1 MRDASSQAIHDDMI
15 ARLVE
20 DLEQKGYTDIRADHI
35 EDYEERRP
43 EKIYSEMAEI
53 FLTPD
58 VTASRGDRC
67 FFFEVETEDSLQVP
81 MTREEI
87 RTFAVNAAEHGCLL
101 YLVVPSELQGTART
115 VLEGLEEKNHRQTF
129 VLPLDG

>member
-1 MRDASSQAIHDDMI
+1 MRDASSQAIHDHMI

-35 EDYEERRP
+35 DGYEERRP
-43 EKIYSEMAEI
+43 EKVYSDAAEV

-67 FFFEVETEDSLQVP
+67 FLFEVETEDSLQVP

-101 YLVVPSELQGTART
+101 YLVVSSERQDAAHEL
-115 VLEGLEEKNHRQTF
+115 LEGLEEKNHRLTF
-129 VLPLDG
+129 VLPLDV